1 MTSPRRNTGGFYLQH
16 LHLHLLVGICLAFA
30 NQYPPIHVPQV
41 PDVPDVPKDVPHV
54 PEVPEVPMV
63 SEFVWQTYYKCQTIY
78 FDLLQE
84 NFFNKILTNKLV
96 YVI

>member
-16 LHLHLLVGICLAFA
+16 LYLHLLVGICLAFA

-41 PDVPDVPKDVPHV
+41 PDVP
-54 PEVPEVPMV
+54 EVPMV
-63 SEFVWQTYYKCQTIY
+63 SEFVWQTYYTCQTIY
-78 FDLLQE
+78 VDLLQE